1 MSQVTQPT
9 YNAYRGG
16 RHYWWPGSF
25 SQVLVF
31 VRYSRSWLTLLCYCM
46 SIATH
51 SGDHCQTEA
60 PCPVKDCATEFN
72 GKQCNVRF
80 ATVKKMLMNRSQV
93 DNLSAW
99 INSGCPKGLN
109 ASFLVKLSSRLTV
122 RQRGCMVIKIKG
134 HLITS
139 SCDNAYGGPEFARR
153 LQNLVFSLQSH
164 SVYI

>member
-9 YNAYRGG
+9 YNAYRGES
-16 RHYWWPGSF
+16 HDYWPGF
-25 SQVLVF
+25 FL
-31 VRYSRSWLTLLCYCM
+31 
-46 SIATH
+46 IATH
-51 SGDHCQTEA
+51 TGDHCQTEA
-60 PCPVKDCATEFN
+60 PCPVKDCAKEFN

-80 ATVKKMLMNRSQV
+80 ATVKKMLMNSSQL
-93 DNLSAW
+93 DKLSAW

-109 ASFLVKLSSRLTV
+109 ALFVVTLSACLTV
-122 RQRGCMVIKIKG
+122 RQRGCMVIKIKQ

-139 SCDNAYGGPEFARR
+139 SCYNAYGGPEFARR